1 MHYYVFLETYAY
13 KPETTQCEEITTLMR
28 SIIMSS
34 DHVKFQGCEI
44 TDTIS
49 RINLDILMGSYTILA
64 PSPIKRKQWLPGKP
78 TWEWRVLSNL
88 LWRRVLMEV
97 LHCLNWGSQVRMGND
112 SRHLASLPAQ
122 EEAVSARDTFLI
134 VEKIVINLWCYEEE
148 GVCSW
153 LLTC

>member
-1 MHYYVFLETYAY
+1 MLMH
-13 KPETTQCEEITTLMR
+13 

-34 DHVKFQGCEI
+34 DHVKFKGCEI

-97 LHCLNWGSQVRMGND
+97 LHCLNWGKSSKDGKRQQASDLPPRSGGSSISQRYILD
-112 SRHLASLPAQ
+112 SKEDCYQSLM
-122 EEAVSARDTFLI
+122 
-134 VEKIVINLWCYEEE
+134 LW
-148 GVCSW
+148 
-153 LLTC
+153 